1 MKKFGKI
8 LGGIILGIVLI
19 LLAAVA
25 ILTALEYRPD
35 QIETLNTTSGK
46 QSISTG
52 DSMTILTYNTGYA
65 GLSKDEDFFMDGGS
79 KVMPE
84 TKDLVKHNMKGIAGI
99 LNDADADVC
108 FLQEVDI
115 DSKRSYHINEKAYY
129 EKALGVDGI
138 FACNFKCVYVPY
150 PLPTIGKVESGLVT
164 YSDYKVSE
172 ASRIALPESF
182 KWPVK
187 TCNLKRCMLETR
199 IPIKG
204 SDKELVLINFHLEAY
219 DSGEGKIAQRK
230 VLVKKLKEEYE
241 KGNYVIEEPGK
252 GSRRVV
258 SAPNPVKIVE
268 LDAVKALLDAN
279 QVVIAAGGGGIP
291 VLEQDNHLRGAS
303 AVIEKD
309 LAAGKLAEGIDAE
322 MLIILTNVEKVCIN
336 LGQNEEPLGE
346 ITTEQAKTYME
357 EGHFGIYNML
367 PKFRASVDFVEECE
381 GRSAYITSFDKVTD
395 ALKGK
400 TGTVIR

>member
-19 LLAAVA
+19 LLVAVA

-172 ASRIALPESF
+172 TSRIALP
-182 KWPVK
+182 
-187 TCNLKRCMLETR
+187 
-199 IPIKG
+199 
-204 SDKELVLINFHLEAY
+204 EAY

-241 KGNYVIEEPGK
+241 KGNYVIAGGDFNQTFDGMDTYPIHDKDSWVPGK
-252 GSRRVV
+252 VGKEDIPEGFSYAV
-258 SAPNPVKIVE
+258 SDNVPTCRLLNGPYSGNYDDSQVYVLDGFIVSDNLKIDQVENIDTQFEYTDHQPVK
-268 LDAVKALLDAN
+268 L
-279 QVVIAAGGGGIP
+279 
-291 VLEQDNHLRGAS
+291 
-303 AVIEKD
+303 
-309 LAAGKLAEGIDAE
+309 
-322 MLIILTNVEKVCIN
+322 NV
-336 LGQNEEPLGE
+336 
-346 ITTEQAKTYME
+346 T
-357 EGHFGIYNML
+357 
-367 PKFRASVDFVEECE
+367 
-381 GRSAYITSFDKVTD
+381 
-395 ALKGK
+395 LK
-400 TGTVIR
+400 

>member
-187 TCNLKRCMLETR
+187 TFNLKRCMLETR

-241 KGNYVIEEPGK
+241 KGNYVIAGGDFNQTFDGMDTYPIHDKDSWVPGK
-252 GSRRVV
+252 VGKEDIPEGFSYAV
-258 SAPNPVKIVE
+258 SDNVPTCRLLNGPYSGNYDDSQVYVLDGFIFSDNLKIDQVENIDTQFEYTDHQPVK
-268 LDAVKALLDAN
+268 L
-279 QVVIAAGGGGIP
+279 
-291 VLEQDNHLRGAS
+291 
-303 AVIEKD
+303 
-309 LAAGKLAEGIDAE
+309 
-322 MLIILTNVEKVCIN
+322 NV
-336 LGQNEEPLGE
+336 
-346 ITTEQAKTYME
+346 T
-357 EGHFGIYNML
+357 
-367 PKFRASVDFVEECE
+367 
-381 GRSAYITSFDKVTD
+381 
-395 ALKGK
+395 LK
-400 TGTVIR
+400 

>member
-52 DSMTILTYNTGYA
+52 DSITILTYNTGYA

-187 TCNLKRCMLETR
+187 TSNLKRCMLETR

-241 KGNYVIEEPGK
+241 KGNYVIAGGDFNQTFDGMDTYPIHDKDSWVPGK
-252 GSRRVV
+252 VGKEDIPEGFSYAV
-258 SAPNPVKIVE
+258 SDNVPTCRLLNGPYSGNYDDSQVYVLDGFIVSDNLKIDQVENIDTQFEYTDHQPVK
-268 LDAVKALLDAN
+268 L
-279 QVVIAAGGGGIP
+279 
-291 VLEQDNHLRGAS
+291 
-303 AVIEKD
+303 
-309 LAAGKLAEGIDAE
+309 
-322 MLIILTNVEKVCIN
+322 NV
-336 LGQNEEPLGE
+336 
-346 ITTEQAKTYME
+346 T
-357 EGHFGIYNML
+357 
-367 PKFRASVDFVEECE
+367 
-381 GRSAYITSFDKVTD
+381 
-395 ALKGK
+395 LK
-400 TGTVIR
+400 